1 MIFKKMNFNSGHD
14 EANNKICVCKIGL
27 FYLGIVY
34 RVYFTHFYKSIK
46 LRLSSSDIP
55 SPFTLGV

>member
-1 MIFKKMNFNSGHD
+1 MNFNSGHD